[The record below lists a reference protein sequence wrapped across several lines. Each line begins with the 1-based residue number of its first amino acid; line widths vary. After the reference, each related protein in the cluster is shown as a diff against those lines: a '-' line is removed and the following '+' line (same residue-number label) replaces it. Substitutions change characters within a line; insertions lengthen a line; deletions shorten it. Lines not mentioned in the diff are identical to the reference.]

1 MIPQCPST
9 NISLNNIPEPYNLI
23 EDIYSDIKT
32 KDVNF
37 YKVENDNLVLF
48 GKSSN
53 YQTRP
58 TYRVSGGIIL
68 QDTNNVLRGSA
79 YKINEYNYILVNYT
93 IEE

>member
-9 NISLNNIPEPYNLI
+9 NISLNNIPEPYEFI
-23 EDIYSDIKT
+23 EDMYYEIKS

-37 YKVENDNLVLF
+37 YKIENNNLVLY

-58 TYRVSGGIIL
+58 THRVRGGVIL
-68 QDTNNVLRGSA
+68 ENNNVIRGSVN
-79 YKINEYNYILVNYT
+79 KINEFNYILLDFTVN
-93 IEE
+93 E

>member
-23 EDIYSDIKT
+23 EDIYYDIKT

-37 YKVENDNLVLF
+37 YKLKNNNLVLY
-48 GKSSN
+48 GKSSD

-58 TYRVSGGIIL
+58 THRVSGGVIL
-68 QDTNNVLRGSA
+68 QNNHNVLRGSA
-79 YKINEYNYILVNYT
+79 YKINEFNYILVNFT
-93 IEE
+93 INE